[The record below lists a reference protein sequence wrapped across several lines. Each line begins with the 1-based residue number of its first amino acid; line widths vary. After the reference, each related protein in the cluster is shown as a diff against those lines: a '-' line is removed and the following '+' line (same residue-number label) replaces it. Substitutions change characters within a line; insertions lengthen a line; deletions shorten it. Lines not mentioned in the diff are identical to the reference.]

1 MKMVNIYTGTKRLKI
16 HIMEAADIE
25 EARLLHN
32 EETTLYRLTDIAHVS
47 QESQMAWFKS
57 VSTSRTSRRYVARLT
72 SDDSFVGVFRV
83 DRIDYWNRNA
93 FVGADIVEGLR
104 CQGFATEIFRYFFGY
119 FFDQC
124 GFQRLA
130 LVTMEDNLPAINL
143 YKKLGF
149 IEEGRQRK
157 AVFRN
162 GKFVDLIEFSILAE
176 EWVCK

>member
-1 MKMVNIYTGTKRLKI
+1 MATILTGTERLAI
-16 HIMEAADIE
+16 CIMEAADAE

-32 EETTLYRLTDIAHVS
+32 DSTTLYRLTDIAHVS

-57 VSTSRTSRRYVARLT
+57 VSTSRTSRRYVARLK
-72 SDDSFVGVFRV
+72 SDGSFVGVFRV
-83 DRIDYWNRNA
+83 DRIDPWNRNA

-104 CQGFATEIFRYFFGY
+104 GQGYATEIFRYFFEH

-130 LVTMEDNLPAINL
+130 LVTMEANVPAINL

-149 IEEGRQRK
+149 VEEGRERQ
-157 AVFRN
+157 AIFRD
-162 GKFVDLIEFSILAE
+162 GKFQDLVCMGILAE
-176 EWVCK
+176 EWRAIR